1 MKGLLKGVAA
11 FGLAATLGA
20 TAAHAQNSM
29 TFGAGAGITIPTGS
43 TSDALKTGWNAE
55 GVFQYK
61 PATSPI
67 GLQIDG
73 MYQQLKGDSVA
84 TAGTLDKEEIWSA
97 TGNVVFWFPTSKE
110 TKIHPYVLGGG
121 GVYNLKDVPTAA
133 AVAAGATSASVTKFG
148 INAGAGFDFDIQSSA
163 AFFVEGRFHN
173 VFISGGNAHFI
184 PITAGFRFKA

>member
-11 FGLAATLGA
+11 FGLIAALGA
-20 TAAHAQNSM
+20 SSAHAQNLM
-29 TFGAGAGITIPTGS
+29 TVGVGGGITIPTGT

-61 PATSPI
+61 PATSPV

-73 MYQQLKGDSVA
+73 AYSQLKANA
-84 TAGTLDKEEIWSA
+84 TGTAAGLDKEKVWWG

-110 TKIHPYVLGGG
+110 TKVRPYVLGGG
-121 GVYNLKDVPTAA
+121 GIYNLKDTPIT
-133 AVAAGATSASVTKFG
+133 GTSASITKFG
-148 INAGAGFDFDIQSSA
+148 INAGAGFDFDIQNNV

-173 VFISGGNAHFI
+173 VFISGGNAHYI
-184 PITAGFRFKA
+184 PVTAGFRFKA

>member
-11 FGLAATLGA
+11 FSLIAALGA
-20 TAAHAQNSM
+20 SSAAAQNLM
-29 TFGAGAGITIPTGS
+29 TVGVGGGITIPTGT
-43 TSDALKTGWNAE
+43 TSDALKTGWNVE

-61 PATSPI
+61 PATSPV

-73 MYQQLKGDSVA
+73 MYQQLKASDA
-84 TAGTLDKEEIWSA
+84 AKALDPLADKGVIFSG

-110 TKIHPYVLGGG
+110 TKVRPYVLGGG
-121 GVYNLKDVPTAA
+121 GIYNLKSKFTD
-133 AVAAGATSASVTKFG
+133 GTSVSSTKFG
-148 INAGAGFDFDIQSSA
+148 INAGAGFDFDIQSNA

-173 VFISGGNAHFI
+173 VFISGGNTHFI

>member
-11 FGLAATLGA
+11 FGLMAALGA
-20 TAAHAQNSM
+20 TSAHAQNLM
-29 TFGAGAGITIPTGS
+29 TIGAGGGITIPSGS

-61 PATSPI
+61 PATSPV

-73 MYQQLKGDSVA
+73 MYQQLKASDA
-84 TAGTLDKEEIWSA
+84 AKALDPTADKGVIWSG
-97 TGNVVFWFPTSKE
+97 TGNVVFWFPVSKE

-121 GVYNLKDVPTAA
+121 GVYNLKSKFTD
-133 AVAAGATSASVTKFG
+133 GTSSSVTKFG
-148 INAGAGFDFDIQSSA
+148 INGGAGFDFDLQSRA

-173 VFISGGNAHFI
+173 VFISGGNTHFI